1 MVADVAWHDEGG
13 RNPHAHILLTM
24 RQIDRD
30 DFGPKVRKWNDKK
43 TLTGWREAWADRANR
58 ALEAHGSPE
67 RIDHRTLEAQRID
80 AEARGDREAALRL
93 DRPPTVHRGKVL
105 THNPG
110 AAPDH
115 HLRFADAEAERRVAI
130 ALAEETIQLEA
141 RIASGAAEQK
151 RLFRELDEAAND
163 AIIDTIP
170 EATRAEGLAHAAQP
184 PRALRTPP
192 TIEGQVLA
200 AERTDRVEKRAAAEA
215 AERNRRLLDAIPE
228 ATRAEG
234 LAHAAQPPRALR
246 TPPTIEGQVLAAERT
261 DRVEKRAAAEAAERN
276 RRLLDAIPEATR
288 AEGLA
293 HAAQPPR
300 ALRTPP
306 TIEGQVLAAERTD
319 RVEKRAAAEA
329 AEAAKKVQAAAAEAT
344 RHAQTRF
351 ELVQSRVMVYAPH
364 AVATQNWRPAPTR
377 ALCLAAQ
384 DALAEHAAGDRYA
397 ATPQVAGAPLAVGQL
412 RQDLE
417 PEILEILADPKPRAR
432 GARIPPPEPEAVASL
447 VQKVRDLADRLIQ
460 NAAKEQGLDL
470 DLSRAEPVPTAAP
483 ADEQPAPP
491 PADTP
496 AAQDIERPPA
506 DDPYKNPKSPVR
518 GEGEGA
524 GGLSVKKRDTP
535 NRSSHT
541 EKR

>member
-24 RQIDRD
+24 RQIDHE
-30 DFGPKVRKWNDKK
+30 DFGPKVKAWNDKK
-43 TLTGWREAWADRANR
+43 TLVGWREAWADCANR

-163 AIIDTIP
+163 AIIDT
-170 EATRAEGLAHAAQP
+170 
-184 PRALRTPP
+184 
-192 TIEGQVLA
+192 
-200 AERTDRVEKRAAAEA
+200 
-215 AERNRRLLDAIPE
+215 
-228 ATRAEG
+228 
-234 LAHAAQPPRALR
+234 
-246 TPPTIEGQVLAAERT
+246 
-261 DRVEKRAAAEAAERN
+261 
-276 RRLLDAIPEATR
+276 IPEATR